1 MVSDSHKNM
10 WHITKREIYDN
21 LNSLRFAL
29 TTVLLLALMVT
40 NAVKHL
46 REHPKRVQRY
56 QDAVAESLNHLT
68 DRADDSLYT
77 LAQYGPGNFYKKP
90 SPLHFCANGGESVLP
105 DTIKVGDPPVFM
117 TDAEGNRLLEGIW
130 SLSYPDANLQ
140 NKNVGPN
147 VSQVDWAFIIGYIL
161 SLIALWFTFDAFSGE
176 REQGTLRLM
185 LANSIPRHTVLIG
198 KFFGA
203 LLSISISFA
212 LAVLVNLLLISTAN
226 TVHLTTEAWGRLG
239 IIFSLALLYTSL
251 FVALG
256 LLVSARV
263 QQSAVSLMILLLMWV
278 TFVVF
283 MPSTLA
289 SIASSFSP
297 ATSFDEFWKQRNPIQ
312 ENLWEK
318 YKEGLR
324 SNELDHRKLRAKS
337 EFYTENAERSERKQ
351 EEQLK
356 YRSAQVYRAR
366 AITGISPATLLQHL
380 IEAFAGTGFE
390 RHLQFVDNTQR
401 YAHQLREFVV
411 DTDRADPESLH
422 ILGVREGMSKK
433 LVNPAAV
440 PRFEDTLNLNK
451 DFNTTATELLLL
463 TLFVLVLLSG
473 AYLAF
478 VRVEV

>member
-1 MVSDSHKNM
+1 M

-29 TTVLLLALMVT
+29 TAVLLLALMVT
-40 NAVKHL
+40 NAVRHL

-56 QDAVAESLNHLT
+56 RDAVTESLNHLT
-68 DRADDSLYT
+68 DRANDSLYT

-90 SPLHFCANGGESVLP
+90 SPLHFCANGGEPLLP
-105 DTIKVGDPPVFM
+105 DVVEVDDPPVFM

-147 VSQVDWAFIIGYIL
+147 VSQVDWAFIISYIL

-176 REQGTLRLM
+176 REHGTLRLM

-203 LLSISISFA
+203 LLSISIPFA

-239 IIFSLALLYTSL
+239 IIFCLALLYTSL

-263 QQSAVSLMILLLMWV
+263 QQSAVSLMILLLTWV
-278 TFVVF
+278 TFVIF

-297 ATSFDEFWKQRNPIQ
+297 AMSFDEVWKQRNPIQ
-312 ENLWEK
+312 ENLWDK

-324 SNELDHRKLRAKS
+324 SSELADRKLRAKS
-337 EFYTENAERSERKQ
+337 EFYTENAEREERWQ

-356 YRSAQVYRAR
+356 YRTSQVHRAR

-380 IEAFAGTGFE
+380 IEGFAGTGFE

-401 YAHQLREFVV
+401 YVRQLREFVA

-433 LVNPAAV
+433 PINPESV
-440 PRFEDTLNLNK
+440 PRFEDILNLSR
-451 DFNTTATELLLL
+451 DFNTAATELLLL

>member
-1 MVSDSHKNM
+1 M

-46 REHPKRVQRY
+46 REHPKRVQTYR
-56 QDAVAESLNHLT
+56 DAVTESSDRLT
-68 DRADDSLYT
+68 AHADGSLYK

-90 SPLHFCANGGESVLP
+90 SSLHFCANGGESILP
-105 DTIKVGDPPVFM
+105 DTIKVGEPPVFA
-117 TDAEGNRLLEGIW
+117 TDSENRVILQGVW

-140 NKNVGPN
+140 NKNVGPK
-147 VSQVDWAFIIGYIL
+147 VSQVDWAFIIGSIL

-176 REQGTLRLM
+176 RERGTLRLM

-203 LLSISISFA
+203 LISISIPFA
-212 LAVLVNLLLISTAN
+212 LAALVNLLLISTAS

-239 IIFSLALLYTSL
+239 IIFALALLYTSL

-278 TFVVF
+278 TLVVF

-297 ATSFDEFWKQRNPIQ
+297 ATSFDEFWKQRNPI
-312 ENLWEK
+312 EEDLWDK
-318 YKEGLR
+318 YDEWLWSSKVDDKTLR
-324 SNELDHRKLRAKS
+324 GKS
-337 EFYTENAERSERKQ
+337 AFFTENAEREERRH
-351 EEQLK
+351 EERLR
-356 YRSAQVYRAR
+356 YRSSQVYRAR
-366 AITGISPATLLQHL
+366 AITSISPATLLQHL
-380 IEAFAGTGFE
+380 IEGFAGTGFE
-390 RHLQFVDNTQR
+390 RHLQFVENTQR
-401 YAHQLREFVV
+401 YARQLREFVA
-411 DTDRADPESLH
+411 DTDRADPESPH

-433 LVNPAAV
+433 FITPESV
-440 PRFEDTLNLNK
+440 PRFEDTLNLSR
-451 DFNTTATELLLL
+451 DFNTAAMELLLL

>member
-1 MVSDSHKNM
+1 M

-29 TTVLLLALMVT
+29 TAVLFLALMVT

-46 REHPKRVQRY
+46 REQPKRVQAYR
-56 QDAVAESLNHLT
+56 DAVAESMNRVT
-68 DRADDSLYT
+68 DHADDSLYK
-77 LAQYGPGNFYKKP
+77 LAQHGPGNFYKKP
-90 SPLHFCANGGESVLP
+90 SLLHFCANGGESVLP
-105 DTIKVGDPPVFM
+105 DTVRVNDPPVFA
-117 TDAEGNRLLEGIW
+117 TDGEGNVTLEGVW

-140 NKNVGPN
+140 NKSVGPN
-147 VSQVDWAFIIGYIL
+147 VLQVDWAFIIGSIL

-176 REQGTLRLM
+176 REHGTLRLM

-198 KFFGA
+198 KFLGA
-203 LLSISISFA
+203 LLSISIPFA

-226 TVHLTTEAWGRLG
+226 TVHLTAEAWGRLG

-278 TFVVF
+278 TLVIF

-289 SIASSFSP
+289 SMASSFSP
-297 ATSFDEFWKQRNPIQ
+297 AISFDEFWKQRNLIQ
-312 ENLWEK
+312 EDLWDK
-318 YKEGLR
+318 YDEWLW
-324 SNELDHRKLRAKS
+324 SDELDDKTLRGKS
-337 EFYTENAERSERKQ
+337 EFFTQNAERSERWQ
-351 EEQLK
+351 EERLN
-356 YRSAQVYRAR
+356 YRASQVYRAR
-366 AITGISPATLLQHL
+366 AITSISPATLLQHL

-390 RHLQFVDNTQR
+390 RHLQFAENVQR
-401 YAHQLREFVV
+401 YAHQLREFVA
-411 DTDRADPESLH
+411 DTDRADPQSLH
-422 ILGVREGMSKK
+422 IIGIREGISQKP
-433 LVNPAAV
+433 VSSEAV
-440 PRFEDTLNLNK
+440 PKFEDTLSLSK
-451 DFNTTATELLLL
+451 DFNTAAVELLLL
-463 TLFVLVLLSG
+463 VLFVIVLLSG

>member
-1 MVSDSHKNM
+1 M

-56 QDAVAESLNHLT
+56 QDAVTESSDRLT
-68 DRADDSLYT
+68 AHADDSLFK

-90 SPLHFCANGGESVLP
+90 SPLHFCANGGELILP
-105 DTIKVGDPPVFM
+105 DTIKVDEPDVFA
-117 TDAEGNRLLEGIW
+117 TDVEGNATHQGVW
-130 SLSYPDANLQ
+130 NLSYPDANLQ
-140 NKNVGPN
+140 NKNVGPS
-147 VSQVDWAFIIGYIL
+147 VSQVDWAFIIGSIL

-198 KFFGA
+198 KFLGA
-203 LLSISISFA
+203 LLSISIPFA
-212 LAVLVNLLLISTAN
+212 LAVLVNLLLISTAS
-226 TVHLTTEAWGRLG
+226 TVHLTVEAWGRLG
-239 IIFSLALLYTSL
+239 IVFCLALLYTSL

-263 QQSAVSLMILLLMWV
+263 RQSAVSLMILLLMWV
-278 TFVVF
+278 TLVVF

-297 ATSFDEFWKQRNPIQ
+297 ATSFDEFWQQRNPI
-312 ENLWEK
+312 EEDLWDK
-318 YKEGLR
+318 YDEWLWSSKVDDKTLR
-324 SNELDHRKLRAKS
+324 GKS
-337 EFYTENAERSERKQ
+337 EFYIKNAERDERKY
-351 EEQLK
+351 EERLK
-356 YRSAQVYRAR
+356 YRSFQVYRAR

-380 IEAFAGTGFE
+380 IEGFAGTGFE
-390 RHLQFVDNTQR
+390 RHLQFVENTQR
-401 YAHQLREFVV
+401 YARQLREFVA
-411 DTDRADPESLH
+411 DTDRADPESRH

-433 LVNPAAV
+433 SISPESV
-440 PRFEDTLNLNK
+440 PRFEDTLNLSR
-451 DFNTTATELLLL
+451 DFNTAAMELLLL

>member
-1 MVSDSHKNM
+1 M

-56 QDAVAESLNHLT
+56 QDAVTESLNHLT

-90 SPLHFCANGGESVLP
+90 SPLHFCANGGESILP
-105 DTIKVGDPPVFM
+105 DTIKVGDPPVFA
-117 TDAEGNRLLEGIW
+117 TDSNNNVILQGVW
-130 SLSYPDANLQ
+130 SLSYPDANLN
-140 NKNVGPN
+140 NKDVGPN
-147 VSQVDWAFIIGYIL
+147 VSQVDWTFIIGYIL

-203 LLSISISFA
+203 LLSISIPFA

-239 IIFSLALLYTSL
+239 IIFSLSLLYTSL

-263 QQSAVSLMILLLMWV
+263 QQSAVSLMILLLTWV

-297 ATSFDEFWKQRNPIQ
+297 ATSFDEFWKQRNPIK
-312 ENLWEK
+312 EDLWDK
-318 YKEGLR
+318 Y
-324 SNELDHRKLRAKS
+324 D
-337 EFYTENAERSERKQ
+337 
-351 EEQLK
+351 
-356 YRSAQVYRAR
+356 
-366 AITGISPATLLQHL
+366 
-380 IEAFAGTGFE
+380 
-390 RHLQFVDNTQR
+390 
-401 YAHQLREFVV
+401 
-411 DTDRADPESLH
+411 ESLW
-422 ILGVREGMSKK
+422 S
-433 LVNPAAV
+433 
-440 PRFEDTLNLNK
+440 
-451 DFNTTATELLLL
+451 
-463 TLFVLVLLSG
+463 S
-473 AYLAF
+473 
-478 VRVEV
+478 

>member
-1 MVSDSHKNM
+1 M

-40 NAVKHL
+40 NAVRHI
-46 REHPKRVQRY
+46 REHPKRVQMYR
-56 QDAVAESLNHLT
+56 DAVTESSDRLT
-68 DRADDSLYT
+68 AHADGSLYK

-90 SPLHFCANGGESVLP
+90 SSLHFCANGGESILP
-105 DTIKVGDPPVFM
+105 DTIKVGDPPVFA
-117 TDAEGNRLLEGIW
+117 TDSENRVILQGVW

-140 NKNVGPN
+140 NKNVGPK
-147 VSQVDWAFIIGYIL
+147 VSQVDWAFIIGSIL

-176 REQGTLRLM
+176 RERGTLRLM

-203 LLSISISFA
+203 LISISIPFA
-212 LAVLVNLLLISTAN
+212 LAALVNLLLISTAS

-239 IIFSLALLYTSL
+239 IIFALALLYTSL

-278 TFVVF
+278 TLVVF

-297 ATSFDEFWKQRNPIQ
+297 ATSFDEFWKQRNPI
-312 ENLWEK
+312 EEDLWDK
-318 YKEGLR
+318 YDEWLWSSKVDAKTLR
-324 SNELDHRKLRAKS
+324 GKS
-337 EFYTENAERSERKQ
+337 AFFTENAEREERRH
-351 EEQLK
+351 EERLR
-356 YRSAQVYRAR
+356 YRSSQVYRAR
-366 AITGISPATLLQHL
+366 AITSISPATLLQHL
-380 IEAFAGTGFE
+380 IEGFAGTGFE
-390 RHLQFVDNTQR
+390 RHLQFVENTQR
-401 YAHQLREFVV
+401 YARQLREFVA
-411 DTDRADPESLH
+411 DTDRADPESPH

-433 LVNPAAV
+433 LITPESV
-440 PRFEDTLNLNK
+440 PRFEDTLNLSR
-451 DFNTTATELLLL
+451 DFNTAAMELLLL

>member
-1 MVSDSHKNM
+1 M

-40 NAVKHL
+40 NAVRHL

-56 QDAVAESLNHLT
+56 RDAVTESSDRLT
-68 DRADDSLYT
+68 DHADGSLYK

-90 SPLHFCANGGESVLP
+90 SPLHFCANGGELILP
-105 DTIKVGDPPVFM
+105 DTIKVGDPPIFA
-117 TDAEGNRLLEGIW
+117 TDSDNKVILQGVW

-140 NKNVGPN
+140 NKSVGPN
-147 VSQVDWAFIIGYIL
+147 VSQVDWAFIIGSIL

-176 REQGTLRLM
+176 RERGTLRLM

-198 KFFGA
+198 KFLGA
-203 LLSISISFA
+203 LLSISIPFA

-239 IIFSLALLYTSL
+239 IIFCFALLYTSL

-263 QQSAVSLMILLLMWV
+263 QQSAVSLMVLLLMWV
-278 TFVVF
+278 TLVVF

-297 ATSFDEFWKQRNPIQ
+297 ATSFEEFWQQRNPIK
-312 ENLWEK
+312 EDLWDK
-318 YKEGLR
+318 YDEWLWSSQLDDKTLR
-324 SNELDHRKLRAKS
+324 GKS
-337 EFYTENAERSERKQ
+337 AFFTENAERDERWH
-351 EEQLK
+351 EERLK
-356 YRSAQVYRAR
+356 YRSSQVYRAR
-366 AITGISPATLLQHL
+366 AITSISPATLLQHL

-390 RHLQFVDNTQR
+390 RHLQFVENTQR
-401 YAHQLREFVV
+401 YARQFREFVA

-433 LVNPAAV
+433 LISPDAV
-440 PRFEDTLNLNK
+440 PIFEDTLNLSR
-451 DFNTTATELLLL
+451 DFNTAAMELLLL